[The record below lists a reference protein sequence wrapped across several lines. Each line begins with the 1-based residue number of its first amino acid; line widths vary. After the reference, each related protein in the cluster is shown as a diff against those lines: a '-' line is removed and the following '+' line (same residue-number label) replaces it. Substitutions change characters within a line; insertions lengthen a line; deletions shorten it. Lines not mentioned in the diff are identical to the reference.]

1 MVSEISLTFTAYHSP
16 LTTILIMSEIEFQ
29 TGVIRP
35 VECFQQGWELIKDQ
49 YWLFFAVTFVGLL
62 LGSFTFYIL
71 LGAMYCGIYKAM
83 LRKMNGERATFED
96 LFKGF
101 NYFAQGLIATLV
113 FVVPAIFCM
122 LVTYASM
129 FAMMFSS
136 IDSRGQID
144 PNAILPLYGVIFGE
158 GIVMAIILGCIHA
171 FITFAFPLIVERDMK
186 GWDAV
191 KLSAKAVWANL
202 SGVIG
207 LILGEFVIG
216 FAGYLVCGVG
226 LYFVLPLMFAGVL
239 VAYRKVFPFLNNQS
253 FNPPPPDAF
262 RGAGSYN

>member
-1 MVSEISLTFTAYHSP
+1 
-16 LTTILIMSEIEFQ
+16 MSEIEFK

-35 VECFQQGWELIKDQ
+35 VECFQEGWELIKDQ

-62 LGSFTFYIL
+62 LSGFTFYIL
-71 LGAMYCGIYKAM
+71 LGAMYCGIYYAM
-83 LRKMNGERATFED
+83 LRKMNGERAAFED

-113 FVVPAIFCM
+113 FVIPAIIC
-122 LVTYASM
+122 LLITYASM
-129 FAMMFSS
+129 IAMMFSM
-136 IDSRGQID
+136 IDSHGQIN
-144 PNAILPLYGVIFGE
+144 PTAIFSLYGVIFGE
-158 GIVMAIILGCIHA
+158 SIVTAIILGCIHA
-171 FITFAFPLIVERDMK
+171 FITFAFPLIVERGMN

-202 SGVIG
+202 SGVVG

-216 FAGYLVCGVG
+216 FVGNLVCGIG

-239 VAYRKVFPFLNNQS
+239 VAYRKVFPSTGNRN

-262 RGAGSYN
+262 RGTGSYN